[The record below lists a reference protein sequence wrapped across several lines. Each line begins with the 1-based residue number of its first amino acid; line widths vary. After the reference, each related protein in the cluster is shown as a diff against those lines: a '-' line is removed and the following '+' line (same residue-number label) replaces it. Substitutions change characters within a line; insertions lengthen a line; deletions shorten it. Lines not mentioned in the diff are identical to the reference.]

1 MPKRIARKLLIA
13 LLLVLPLSALAADV
27 RVINAL
33 LDGVFEAHVKDGYVD
48 YPQIARNVR
57 FHKYLEAI
65 ADFDVETLVD
75 DKERLAF
82 WINAYNALAIKQIV
96 DGQSP
101 IGTIGRMKF
110 FRTTNHR
117 VGGRSLDLRSIES
130 DILFRMKE
138 PRVHFAIVNSS
149 YSAPRLRSGAY
160 RADELEQQ
168 LEDNT
173 RDFLTDNRKNRYSN
187 TLRQVK
193 LSPIFEEHKGDFGGD
208 DKSVLEFISHYVAD
222 EALATD
228 LAAGGYSI
236 KYLEYD
242 WSINGHPM

>member
-1 MPKRIARKLLIA
+1 MLRRIAKQLFIV
-13 LLLVLPLSALAADV
+13 LLVLPPGAWAADA
-27 RVINAL
+27 RVMNAL
-33 LDGVFEAHVKDGYVD
+33 LDGVFAAHVKDGYVD
-48 YPQIARNVR
+48 YPEIARNVR

-65 ADFDVETLVD
+65 AEFDVNTLAD

-117 VGGRSLDLRSIES
+117 VGGRSLDLNSIEN
-130 DILFRMKE
+130 DILYRTDE
-138 PRVHFAIVNSS
+138 PRVHFAIVNAS

-173 RDFLTDNRKNRYSN
+173 RDFIGDNRKNRFSKA
-187 TLRQVK
+187 LRQAK
-193 LSPIFEEHKGDFGGD
+193 LSQIFETHKDDFGGD
-208 DKSVLEFISHYVAD
+208 DKSVLEFISRYVAD
-222 EALATD
+222 EALAAD

-236 KYLEYD
+236 KYLEYE
-242 WSINGHPM
+242 WSINGRPM